1 MKPCP
6 KCNTGV
12 ICETGD
18 FNIGDKGKVY
28 VDFNCLDCG
37 TEWQKWTHAVLQ
49 ANKIYKGDWVVD
61 KETNDYGY
69 DYVQQILQS

>member
-1 MKPCP
+1 MAGYYGSKQ
-6 KCNTGV
+6 
-12 ICETGD
+12 
-18 FNIGDKGKVY
+18 
-28 VDFNCLDCG
+28 DCG